1 MSHESIPA
9 RPLSMICGKHLRRGY
24 VLRRIMIRH
33 AVFSLLLVST
43 ACGQTVVSI
52 DGDDFQINGQP
63 TFAGRTWQGHR
74 IEGLLPNSRMV
85 QATFDDLNL
94 ETVQQWAYPD
104 TKTWD
109 AERNCNEFI
118 AAMPEWKKHGLLAVT
133 VNFQGGS
140 PYGYSK
146 SQPWENNAFNPD
158 GTLREAYIRRMEKII
173 TKADELGMA
182 VILGYFYFGQD
193 QRLADEQA
201 VIAAVDN
208 ATNWVLDHGWR
219 NVLIEINNEANVRY
233 DHEILRPKRV
243 HEMINRVK
251 AATRNGH
258 CLLVSTSF
266 GGGGIPTP
274 NVVAAADFL
283 LIHGNGVKT
292 PDAMRSFIA
301 TVKNARGAR
310 SIPIVVNEDDHF
322 AFDQPDNN
330 FIAAT
335 AQHVSWGFFDYR
347 LRDEGFE
354 QGYQSVPVNWGIS
367 SPRKKGFFDLLR
379 QITQP

>member
-1 MSHESIPA
+1 
-9 RPLSMICGKHLRRGY
+9 
-24 VLRRIMIRH
+24 MIRH
-33 AVFSLLLVST
+33 AVFSLVLISA

-52 DGDDFQINGQP
+52 NGDDFQINGQP
-63 TFAGRTWQGHR
+63 TFEGRTWQGHR

-85 QATFDDLNL
+85 QATFDDLNR

-109 AERNCNEFI
+109 AERNCNEFV

-158 GTLREAYIRRMEKII
+158 GTLREAYTRHMEKII

-182 VILGYFYFGQD
+182 IILGYFYFGQD

-208 ATNWVLDHGWR
+208 ATSWVLDHGWR

-251 AATRNGH
+251 AATLDGH
-258 CLLVSTSF
+258 RLLVSTSF
-266 GGGGIPTP
+266 GGGGVPTP

-301 TVKNARGAR
+301 TVKNARGTR

-330 FIAAT
+330 FSAAT

-347 LRDEGFE
+347 LKDEGFD
-354 QGYQSVPVNWGIS
+354 QGYQSVPVNWAIS

-379 QITQP
+379 QMTQP